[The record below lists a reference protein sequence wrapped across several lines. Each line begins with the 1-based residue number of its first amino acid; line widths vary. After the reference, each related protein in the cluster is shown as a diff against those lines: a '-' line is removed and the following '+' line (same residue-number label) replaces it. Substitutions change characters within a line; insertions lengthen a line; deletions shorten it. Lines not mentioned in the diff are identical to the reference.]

1 MFITFEGIDF
11 SGKTTQAKKLIRRLQ
26 DMQVPVMY
34 VREPGGTKI
43 SEAIRDILLDRK
55 NREMHANT
63 ELLLYMAARSQ
74 IVQEIIK
81 PALQAGNVVIC
92 DRYIDSSMA
101 YQGYGRGLDLNL
113 VRQLN
118 DFATTQLKPDMTFL
132 LDISPELAAQRRQRK
147 GHEQDRMEIETRE
160 FHARIRDGYLKLAEA
175 EPERFVVLNGE
186 LAPEDIHRLI
196 WQKVKPRLN
205 QR

>member
-26 DMQVPVMY
+26 NMQVPVMY

-55 NREMHANT
+55 NLEMHANT

-101 YQGYGRGLDLNL
+101 YQGYGRGLDLVL

-132 LDISPELAAQRRQRK
+132 LDISPDLAAQRRQRK
-147 GHEQDRMEIETRE
+147 GRQQDRMEIETRE

-175 EPERFVVLNGE
+175 EPQRFVVLNGE
-186 LAPEDIHRLI
+186 LASEEIHRLI
-196 WQKVKPRLN
+196 WQKVEPQLN